1 VILRGLGRQAG
12 CCETD
17 KEVWH
22 YSERERERER
32 ERKAKKREKEREIKR
47 GTSHEQPMKSSRSP
61 LAS

>member
-1 VILRGLGRQAG
+1 VALEDRPDVARLTKRFGTTA
-12 CCETD
+12 
-17 KEVWH
+17 K
-22 YSERERERER
+22 ERERERER